1 MPKTTIPLDN
11 TPASFPDVVA
21 LARRYHPL
29 NVWNERVSP
38 RLPPKVDKNK
48 AYPLFLQAYGEAL
61 DRRRLKR
68 GASEIQLSDQEG
80 ISLSPIFTSNEE
92 PGLRATY
99 KGQRV
104 ETFLRMGKEDRD
116 SYLWAWWA
124 WNQLPEDQRH
134 PNTVQFLKR
143 LEGAKGETIEAL
155 LRFIVNPAL
164 SLSGDWSAD
173 LDRVHAALHKVWGDN
188 GSTLNTLCL
197 LLQSF
202 HPEGKCTRPLRFMST
217 VSQRAEKSDFQ
228 TPQAVVGEWADTKL
242 DPPQRDAALEG
253 HGLTSGLPQWWWGLI
268 RPRIQPLGDPAKW
281 TISLEND
288 LEHIRKIKKL
298 RRGTKAFNDFL
309 IKALPGVAE
318 NLAESIHRDN
328 TQIIEDNQ
336 WNMKQWL
343 EKRAEARR
351 NIEKLLNEAKAN
363 EAARRAFASFY
374 GVSLP
379 KVQSEGSED
388 YTILLSTLDALQRE
402 VVQTEPSG
410 DDLKWDMTRK
420 ALQGVPEI
428 MALWSRVDWRN
439 ENLTR

>member
-38 RLPPKVDKNK
+38 RLSPKVDKNK
-48 AYPLFLQAYGEAL
+48 AYSLFLQGYGEAL

-143 LEGAKGETIEAL
+143 LEGAKGETIEVL
-155 LRFIVNPAL
+155 LVFIVNPAL

-173 LDRVHAALHKVWGDN
+173 LDRVHTALHKVWGDN

-202 HPEGKCTRPLRFMST
+202 HPEGKCTRPLRFMYMPSPR
-217 VSQRAEKSDFQ
+217 SEKGDFQ
-228 TPQAVVGEWADTKL
+228 TPQAVVGEWADTEL
-242 DPPQRDAALEG
+242 DLHQWDAALEV
-253 HGLTSGLPQWWWGLI
+253 HGPTNVPQWWWELRY
-268 RPRIQPLGDPAKW
+268 RPHIKPLGNYGKW
-281 TISLEND
+281 TKILEND
-288 LEHIRKIKKL
+288 LEQIRKD
-298 RRGTKAFNDFL
+298 KAT
-309 IKALPGVAE
+309 PGY
-318 NLAESIHRDN
+318 ESI
-328 TQIIEDNQ
+328 
-336 WNMKQWL
+336 
-343 EKRAEARR
+343 
-351 NIEKLLNEAKAN
+351 
-363 EAARRAFASFY
+363 
-374 GVSLP
+374 
-379 KVQSEGSED
+379 
-388 YTILLSTLDALQRE
+388 
-402 VVQTEPSG
+402 
-410 DDLKWDMTRK
+410 
-420 ALQGVPEI
+420 
-428 MALWSRVDWRN
+428 
-439 ENLTR
+439 